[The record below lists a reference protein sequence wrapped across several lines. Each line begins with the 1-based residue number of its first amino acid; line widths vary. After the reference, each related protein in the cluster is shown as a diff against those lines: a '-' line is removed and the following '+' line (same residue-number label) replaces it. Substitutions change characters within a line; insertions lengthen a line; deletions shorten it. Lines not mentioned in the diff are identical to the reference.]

1 MTENLLSMV
10 RNADSTTDQLDAL
23 AAAVERQT
31 EQLRYLET
39 ALKAVG
45 RATGVGI
52 CGRCSKCS
60 DGVMLSHDGALKCSS
75 CNTTCYLG

>member
-1 MTENLLSMV
+1 MTEEPLSMV

-31 EQLRYLET
+31 EQLRYLEA
-39 ALKAVG
+39 ALKAIG
-45 RATGVGI
+45 RTTGVGI
-52 CGRCSKCS
+52 CGRCSKCA
-60 DGVMLSHDGALKCSS
+60 DGVMLSHEGVLTCSS